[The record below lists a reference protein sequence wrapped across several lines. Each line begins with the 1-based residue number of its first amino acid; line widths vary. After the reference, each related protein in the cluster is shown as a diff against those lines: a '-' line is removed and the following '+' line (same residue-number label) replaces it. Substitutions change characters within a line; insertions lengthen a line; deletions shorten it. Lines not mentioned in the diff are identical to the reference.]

1 MNVVKAFRAEWL
13 KLRKRPA
20 VWILLLALPAII
32 LLFGYVAL
40 WAFATQAPP
49 EAAQPGFEAALISE
63 LLSPARVPAQV
74 ASMVSTFGTA
84 FGLILGALAVGSEYG
99 WGTIK
104 TMTTQRPGRVAL
116 AGGRALALLAVCVL
130 LALAAFLGGAAGAGI
145 VSLLESTDTTL
156 PAAADA
162 ATAFGVAVLVIAL
175 WCALGVCFA
184 TLFRGTGWAIGFGLL
199 YAFALEFLLG
209 RVPLR
214 GRAGE
219 LLADALINN
228 NTTALTLWLL
238 PENLEAL
245 SGAPTVDIDPSQA
258 VAVLLAYLA
267 VALLVATVVYARRDI
282 A

>member
-20 VWILLLALPAII
+20 VWILFIALTAIV

-49 EAAQPGFEAALISE
+49 EAAQGAPEADLILQALA
-63 LLSPARVPAQV
+63 PAGMPAQV
-74 ASMVSTFGTA
+74 ASLVSSFGSA
-84 FGLILGALAVGSEYG
+84 FGLIVGALAVGSEYG
-99 WGTIK
+99 WSTIK
-104 TMTTQRPGRVAL
+104 TVTTQRPGRVAL
-116 AGGRALALLAVCVL
+116 FSGRALALLGVCL
-130 LALAAFLGGAAGAGI
+130 LLTLGAFLGGAAGTGL
-145 VSLLESTDTTL
+145 VSALAQVDTTL
-156 PAAADA
+156 PGAGDTAAAVG
-162 ATAFGVAVLVIAL
+162 TSLLVIAL

-199 YAFALEFLLG
+199 YAYALEFLLG
-209 RVPLR
+209 QVPLR

-228 NTTALTLWLL
+228 NTTALVLWLTPDEL
-238 PENLEAL
+238 DVFA
-245 SGAPTVDIDPSQA
+245 GATVDIEPVQA
-258 VAVLLAYLA
+258 VGVLLAYLV